1 MKGFLRQGIGRLQ
14 GTSVRFDLSD
24 YAAATA
30 AIADLEKELRELSDQ
45 EIQRRGQD
53 LHDRARAG
61 ADANVLRIPS
71 FALTREASRR
81 VLGERPFDEQVMAG
95 LALDAG
101 HVVEMQTGEGK
112 TLAAVMPAA
121 FNSPLVGMS
130 GSLHFGHTMR
140 TRRWAM
146 TAIKLDATRNG

>member
-61 ADANVLRIPS
+61 ADRNVLRIPS
-71 FALTREASRR
+71 FALTRAWLSTPDMSWRCR
-81 VLGERPFDEQVMAG
+81 
-95 LALDAG
+95 
-101 HVVEMQTGEGK
+101 
-112 TLAAVMPAA
+112 
-121 FNSPLVGMS
+121 LVKE
-130 GSLHFGHTMR
+130 
-140 TRRWAM
+140 RRW
-146 TAIKLDATRNG
+146 RP